1 MKHKKTYILLFAL
14 SICLLIGY
22 IGCKKYPED
31 PSISLLTMRTRMSGE
46 WQFEKIEVNGEDIR
60 YKYNDSLAPL
70 TIDDF
75 WFWFQFNITDYGS
88 GKQNFMFINKQ
99 SKNEHDATN
108 TDVCGIAFGVHP
120 KKNKQIGIAQ
130 APWKYIPHND
140 KIRSKILI
148 NILWRFQDWDIKR
161 LYKKKMIL
169 ESKINGIVYR
179 LYFKQTRS

>member
-1 MKHKKTYILLFAL
+1 MHKKTYILLFTL

-22 IGCKKYPED
+22 IGCRKYPED

-70 TIDDF
+70 TINDF
-75 WFWFQFNITDYGS
+75 WFWFQFKHTDFGS
-88 GKQNFMFINKQ
+88 GKRNFMFINKQ

-108 TDVCGIAFGVHP
+108 TDVCGIDFGVYP
-120 KKNKQIGIAQ
+120 KKNKQFLIAGG
-130 APWKYIPHND
+130 PWDYIPHND

-148 NILWRFQDWDIKR
+148 NIWGGFQKWDIMR
-161 LYKKKMIL
+161 LYKNKMIF
-169 ESKINGIVYR
+169 EAEINGVVHR
-179 LYFKQTRS
+179 LYFIQTRSK